1 MLSRLSIRARLVGI
15 AILFLVPI
23 ALQVYLFVDQSRKD
37 ITFSD
42 KEVSGLVYLRG
53 AWPVLHALAAAVND
67 PAQPAAKLQSAPKL
81 EAAAKTYDGEMGSE
95 QASRELVKTLAAL
108 GWPGQ
113 PVPAGDKA
121 DAAITA
127 ARALINKI
135 GDASNLILDPDL
147 DSYYVMDITLLRLP
161 EAVDQARVL
170 MTMAATMRA
179 QKSLS
184 DDEKAQVL
192 IRAGQ
197 FAAAVDGIAASLEL
211 RLQGQYRRQDQAG
224 ARRAGRRVRQGRR
237 RLSHGDQRRRG
248 RAARRRPRQARSRQP
263 QAAERCG
270 ARSRRTRSGAPRRT
284 SWSGCSPRASTASRP
299 SCGARSP

>member
-23 ALQVYLFVDQSRKD
+23 ALQVYLVRRPEPQGHHLLRQGSR
-37 ITFSD
+37 
-42 KEVSGLVYLRG
+42 GLVYLRS

-67 PAQPAAKLQSAPKL
+67 PALQPAAKLQSAPKL
-81 EAAAKTYDGEMGSE
+81 EAAAKTHDGEMGSE
-95 QASRELVKTLAAL
+95 AASRDLAKTLAAV

-170 MTMAATMRA
+170 MTWRP
-179 QKSLS
+179 
-184 DDEKAQVL
+184 
-192 IRAGQ
+192 RC
-197 FAAAVDGIAASLEL
+197 
-211 RLQGQYRRQDQAG
+211 
-224 ARRAGRRVRQGRR
+224 
-237 RLSHGDQRRRG
+237 
-248 RAARRRPRQARSRQP
+248 ARRRA
-263 QAAERCG
+263 
-270 ARSRRTRSGAPRRT
+270 
-284 SWSGCSPRASTASRP
+284 
-299 SCGARSP
+299 